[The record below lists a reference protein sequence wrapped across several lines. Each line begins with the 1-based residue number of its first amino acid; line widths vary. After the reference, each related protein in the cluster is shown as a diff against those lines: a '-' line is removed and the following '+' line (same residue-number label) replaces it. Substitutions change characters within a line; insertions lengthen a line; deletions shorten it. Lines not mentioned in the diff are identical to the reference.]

1 MSSHKISK
9 LSSKSSEAI
18 NKETIFSH
26 AKCFQCSWRMGF
38 LLVALLGVVTGL
50 IWGQTTISE
59 ETEVGERLLDDDDTV
74 ISHKDSKCFASKLE
88 TAGTASDPWR
98 CKELVITDEAGGNG
112 GLNNEDTSSN
122 QGTKDKK
129 GKLREHLED
138 ASKVDGK
145 VLRCVALDRETFG
158 SVLQGPGW
166 VTRVW
171 MGYFSGYNYWSL
183 KKEVDD
189 QQQPSI
195 LYWEQEGWWN
205 SYGTTVTYYKLL
217 SLGLSHDDG
226 MFWFWQLSSSKFFG
240 CYRKEVGGG
249 HMPGNSPLYSALP
262 EPLVDA

>member
-98 CKELVITDEAGGNG
+98 CKELVITDEAG
-112 GLNNEDTSSN
+112 
-122 QGTKDKK
+122 KADKK
-129 GKLREHLED
+129 EKLRKHLED
-138 ASKVDGK
+138 LNVDGK
-145 VLRCVALDRETFG
+145 VLRCVALEGEKFG

-166 VTRVW
+166 VTSVY
-171 MGYFSGYNYWSL
+171 MGYNTWSL

-240 CYRKEVGGG
+240 CYRKEVGSG

>member
-1 MSSHKISK
+1 MSSVKVSK
-9 LSSKSSEAI
+9 LTTKSAI
-18 NKETIFSH
+18 IKETNFSH
-26 AKCFQCSWRMGF
+26 AWCFHCSWRMGF
-38 LLVALLGVVTGL
+38 LLVALLGVVTGY
-50 IWGQTTISE
+50 IWGQTAISW
-59 ETEVGERLLDDDDTV
+59 ETGAGGRLSSTRKPRNECSRRNHPSGAEPGSALN
-74 ISHKDSKCFASKLE
+74 
-88 TAGTASDPWR
+88 PWH
-98 CKELVITDEAGGNG
+98 CKELTETELEEGDGDKDNAN
-112 GLNNEDTSSN
+112 DQSAD
-122 QGTKDKK
+122 GTKDKK

-171 MGYFSGYNYWSL
+171 MGYLSGYNYWSL